1 MIWIF
6 TENNYMTVGLYANF
20 INVCACP
27 FVYQTLKLKQYSLY
41 RLIVIQANPFFEQ
54 INLTLVNKQNTSLT
68 KVLEQ

>member
-1 MIWIF
+1 
-6 TENNYMTVGLYANF
+6 MTVGLGLYANF

-41 RLIVIQANPFFEQ
+41 RLIVIQAKSIFFEQ

-68 KVLEQ
+68 KVLEP